1 MKGGKMG
8 RQKILVL
15 TMVFLLGITSV
26 IIAMNIKGNTIFTNA
41 VDDGSSGNAKIS
53 TQDKDGVDRVRIIA
67 NFKDMVDEEGTV
79 FEGWLVDTETGYK
92 LSLGAFTPR
101 TNGRAS
107 LRFSQNMVSIEI
119 YDKIVITR
127 EAINDADPNPDT
139 VILEADMPLSIM
151 GKFEY
156 MAELSGYGE
165 NPDVLTNGTGVGTF
179 VIDTANNMLYYNISY
194 ENLEGTETG
203 AHIHGYENFGD
214 DAPVVFALPPGT
226 PKEGVWNYNESDEA
240 GLLDEKAY
248 VNIHSD
254 LYPDG
259 EIRGQIVMI

>member
-1 MKGGKMG
+1 MG
-8 RQKILVL
+8 RQKIFVL
-15 TMVFLLGITSV
+15 TLVFLLGITSV
-26 IIAMNIKGNTIFTNA
+26 IIAMNIKGNSTFTN
-41 VDDGSSGNAKIS
+41 VIDDGSTGNVKIT
-53 TQDKDGVDRVRIIA
+53 TQDKDGADRVRITA
-67 NFKDMVDEEGTV
+67 NFKDMVIEEDTL

-151 GKFEY
+151 GKFQY
-156 MAELSGYGE
+156 VSELAGTGE
-165 NPDVLTNGTGVGTF
+165 NPDVETNGTGTGWF
-179 VIDTANNMLYYNISY
+179 VIDTANNMLWYNISY

-203 AHIHGYENFGD
+203 AHIHGYENFGV
-214 DAPVVFALPPGT
+214 DAPHVFDLPLGS
-226 PKEGVWNYNESDEA
+226 PKVGVWNYNESDEE

-254 LYPDG
+254 IHPDG
-259 EIRGQIVMI
+259 EIRGQIVSI